1 MYALIKFGILS
12 VIIGNIIGFLVSL
25 LLAADLPEV
34 CKDWNKYYAMEVSLF
49 MTGII
54 LYLLT
59 NNEMTRSYFKKWCA
73 VSVNS
78 K

>member
-12 VIIGNIIGFLVSL
+12 VIIGNVIGFLVSL

-49 MTGII
+49 MTGVI

-59 NNEMTRSYFKKWCA
+59 NNASSYFKKWCA

>member
-1 MYALIKFGILS
+1 MYSLIKFGILT

-25 LLAADLPEV
+25 LLSADLPEV

-49 MTGII
+49 MTGVI

-59 NNEMTRSYFKKWCA
+59 NNKMTRSYFKKWCA
-73 VSVNS
+73 VSVNM

>member
-1 MYALIKFGILS
+1 MYSLIKFGILT
-12 VIIGNIIGFLVSL
+12 VIIGNVIGFLVSL
-25 LLAADLPEV
+25 LLSADLPEV

-49 MTGII
+49 MIGLI

-59 NNEMTRSYFKKWCA
+59 DNKYSYFKKWCA
-73 VSVNS
+73 VSVNT